1 MPVIT
6 FTTIGA
12 VLKSIWK
19 SATPAQKAAAAQ
31 AARKG
36 AEAARD
42 EPGMDDWY
50 FGKNLGWASYQD
62 MRAAKQ
68 KRLWR
73 EESGYYDEPLRVLSV
88 NGTPVVRGQKVSDV
102 IAGPGDPG
110 SRRPVASSISGNAA
124 QRAPNVDARIAG
136 PGDPGSRRAV
146 HGGAVTGSNSSNSA
160 TGLAALENW
169 QWIALLGAAG
179 AGAYFFLKPGK

>member
-1 MPVIT
+1 MPLN
-6 FTTIGA
+6 FAAIGA
-12 VLKSIWK
+12 VLKSIWN
-19 SATPAQKAAAAQ
+19 SATPEQKAAAAKVAQ
-31 AARKG
+31 KG
-36 AEAARD
+36 LQAARD

-50 FGKNLGWASYQD
+50 FGKNLGWASFRD
-62 MRAAKQ
+62 MRKAKQ
-68 KRLWR
+68 ERLFR
-73 EESGYYDEPLRVLSV
+73 EKEPLRVLSV

-146 HGGAVTGSNSSNSA
+146 HGGAVTGSTGSNGA
-160 TGLAALENW
+160 TGLAGLENW

-179 AGAYFFLKPGK
+179 AGAYFILKPGK